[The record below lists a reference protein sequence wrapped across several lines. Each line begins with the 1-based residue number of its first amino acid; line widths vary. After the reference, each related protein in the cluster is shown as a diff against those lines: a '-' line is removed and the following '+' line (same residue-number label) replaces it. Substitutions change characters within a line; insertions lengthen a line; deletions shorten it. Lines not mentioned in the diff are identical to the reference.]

1 MHNTHLTK
9 LNFHARHTIL
19 WHFLLLVFGVLYV
32 LTGWSYSDGERAGTI
47 SKFSRRGFVFK
58 TYEGVLNVG
67 GFSGETGSLTP
78 QFFDFSVK
86 DDAVAQQIT
95 DAVKTGQRVTL
106 HYEEKILRLPW
117 NGETKYYITSV
128 EVIGPVQRPYGDGSM
143 APGYQQQQM
152 TPAPQANQPAPNQQ
166 PQQVPQATTA
176 DSVR

>member
-1 MHNTHLTK
+1 MRGIVY
-9 LNFHARHTIL
+9 FVI
-19 WHFLLLVFGVLYV
+19 FLLLVFGVLYV

-95 DAVKTGQRVTL
+95 DAVKSGQRVTL
-106 HYEEKILRLPW
+106 HYEEKILKLPW
-117 NGETKYYITSV
+117 NGDTKYYITRV
-128 EVIGPVQRPYGDGSM
+128 EVVGPTQRPYGDASM
-143 APGYQQQQM
+143 APGYQQM
-152 TPAPQANQPAPNQQ
+152 TPPPQANQPAPNQQ
-166 PQQVPQATTA
+166 SQPTPQPATA
-176 DSVR
+176 DSTI